1 MDAKTD
7 GDVEE
12 NSLLEKPLLTNGDD
26 GEEVTV
32 KKHDRKPSVFQDF
45 RLFPSSVKYLVWN
58 EFCERFSFY
67 GMRTI
72 LALFLLDRVRL
83 SETQATEVVHLFIVA
98 CYATPVMG
106 ALLSDCYL
114 GKYSTILYLSLLYS
128 LGNWVMAFAAVPSA
142 NEASMFPLLCTML
155 ALGLIAFGTGG
166 IKPCVAAFGGDQI
179 EWSMP
184 DGEVKDRLRRK
195 FFSLY
200 YFAINAGSF
209 ISTILTPV
217 LREDM
222 SYAIAFAVP
231 ALLMMFAVFIFWLGR
246 KSYIDRP
253 PEGNVFP
260 VVGRVTVDAFR
271 LRKGTN
277 AADVETQKGNLAIPK
292 HWLDVAKLKHDAD
305 VVEDVKTLLQV
316 LIVLLPAPLFWA
328 LFDQQSSKW
337 VFQAREMDGHVS
349 WLGGLVIQADQMQAM
364 NPVLILL
371 MIPFFDQVVYPSL
384 EKAGLSLRPVQRML
398 TGMLLGA
405 LAFLMSG
412 LLQLAIDSSA
422 STNTDFQSP
431 ASLAISAGISNA
443 LVLASEGKQVSILW
457 QIPQYVLVTAGE
469 IMFSITGLE
478 FAYSQAPNSM
488 KSVVQ
493 SFWLLTVAAGNLV
506 TVVIVA
512 MIGGRLTKANEFF
525 FFSGG
530 CAFAMLLMMW
540 LGSSFKYRN
549 TLTTV
554 QLDEGQDADTDTA
567 SSE

>member
-1 MDAKTD
+1 MDVKTESSAND
-7 GDVEE
+7 SATLDNDTTALEE
-12 NSLLEKPLLTNGDD
+12 PLLPQHETEVPCKDD
-26 GEEVTV
+26 G
-32 KKHDRKPSVFQDF
+32 RKCSVFGDF
-45 RLFPSSVKYLVWN
+45 CLFPPSVKYLVWN

-67 GMRTI
+67 GMKTI
-72 LALFLLDRVRL
+72 LALFLLERVRL

-98 CYATPVMG
+98 CYATPLLG

-114 GKYSTILYLSLLYS
+114 GKYSTILYLSVLYS
-128 LGNWVMAFAAVPSA
+128 VGNWVMAFAAVPPP
-142 NEASMFPLLCTML
+142 NEASMFPLWCTML

-166 IKPCVAAFGGDQI
+166 IKPCVSAFGGDQI
-179 EWSMP
+179 EWLMP
-184 DGEVKDRLRRK
+184 DGEPKDRLRRK

-209 ISTILTPV
+209 ISTILTPI

-231 ALLMMFAVFIFWLGR
+231 AVLMIFAVFIFWVGR
-246 KSYIDRP
+246 KSYVDRP

-260 VVGRVTVDAFR
+260 VVGRVTADAFWM
-271 LRKGTN
+271 RKG
-277 AADVETQKGNLAIPK
+277 KGGAGDLEAEKANRNEPK
-292 HWLDVAKLKHDAD
+292 HWLDVAKLKHDND

-316 LIVLLPAPLFWA
+316 LVVLLPAPLFWA

-337 VFQAREMDGHVS
+337 VFQAREMDGRVP
-349 WLGGLVIQADQMQAM
+349 WLGGLVIQPDQMQAI

-371 MIPFFDQVVYPSL
+371 MIPFFDQVVYPVL
-384 EKAGLSLRPVQRML
+384 EKLGLSLKPVQRML
-398 TGMLLGA
+398 AGMLLCA
-405 LAFLMSG
+405 LGFLMSG
-412 LLQLAIDSSA
+412 VLQIAIDSSA
-422 STNTDFQSP
+422 STSSDLGSP
-431 ASLAISAGISNA
+431 ASLLLNAGT
-443 LVLASEGKQVSILW
+443 LVMGSGGKQVSILW
-457 QIPQYVLVTAGE
+457 QIPQYIVVTAGE
-469 IMFSITGLE
+469 ILFSITGLE

-512 MIGGRLTKANEFF
+512 MVGGRLTKANEFF

-540 LGSSFKYRN
+540 LGSGFKYRS
-549 TLTTV
+549 TSPTV
-554 QLDEGQDADTDTA
+554 QLVEGQADDA
-567 SSE
+567 